1 LYYVLQETTILGIY
15 QHELKWAPNL
25 NVRPNLQI
33 STPTEKRN
41 PTLKYKTQLVDKIQ
55 SINKFATYL
64 FCSPCMY
71 ATRLHYNMYMYVSFP
86 LSAHVHLQKTRE
98 SILLHLWNFSASVTS
113 TNNLSLHPTNHFP
126 TCTITTTN
134 KSIPFNNLCMFLMH
148 TPSHY
153 TDIPQPYKNKTIQPT
168 SCHLP
173 YPNII
178 TTIQRIPQ
186 AFTTRWVN
194 LSIKKTYNHTI
205 TSVADLN
212 L

>member
-1 LYYVLQETTILGIY
+1 MYVKFLYYVLQETTILGIY

-98 SILLHLWNFSASVTS
+98 SILLHLWNFLP
-113 TNNLSLHPTNHFP
+113 LSHSPI
-126 TCTITTTN
+126 TCH
-134 KSIPFNNLCMFLMH
+134 C
-148 TPSHY
+148 
-153 TDIPQPYKNKTIQPT
+153 IQP
-168 SCHLP
+168 
-173 YPNII
+173 
-178 TTIQRIPQ
+178 
-186 AFTTRWVN
+186 
-194 LSIKKTYNHTI
+194 I
-205 TSVADLN
+205 TSQPVLSQPQTNLYHSTTYACSSCIHHHTTYISLN
-212 L
+212 HIRTKPLNQLATIYHIQTS